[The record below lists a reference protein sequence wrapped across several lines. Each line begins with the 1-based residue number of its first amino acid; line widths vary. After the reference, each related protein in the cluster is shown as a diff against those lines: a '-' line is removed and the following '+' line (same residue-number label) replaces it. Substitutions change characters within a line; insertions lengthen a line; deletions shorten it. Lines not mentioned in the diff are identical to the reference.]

1 MYLLAKIWKA
11 LHLPKNMQLFIMR
24 ILQDEFLIGVT
35 GIILNEKKELLLF
48 KHTYRLH
55 AWSLPGGYLKAKE
68 HPAEGLEREIEEET
82 GLIVSIDKEI
92 KIRTDRDTAR
102 LDICYMGTL
111 IGGEFRPSGEVSEI
125 GFFTFE
131 NLPLLPKKQLLL
143 IQQSLELL

>member
-11 LHLPKNMQLFIMR
+11 LHLPKNIQLSVMR

-35 GIILNEKKELLLF
+35 GIVLNEEKEILLC

-55 AWSLPGGYLKAKE
+55 AWSLPGGYMKARE

-102 LDICYMGTL
+102 LDICYLGKF
-111 IGGEFRPSGEVSEI
+111 IGGEFRPSAEVSEI
-125 GFFTFE
+125 GFFSFE
-131 NLPLLPKKQLLL
+131 NLPLLPKKQLML
-143 IQQSLELL
+143 IQQALELQ